1 MQQEDTICCGGQILT
16 ALRGNS
22 ARTLAITNVMN
33 SFGFRWLRCQSH
45 EYLSF
50 NIYVEIYKE
59 KQDQKRLVPIHKL
72 MCLNFSSITKIL
84 RLFRLR
90 LSLERSFK
98 HFRCFQRSLEDAFL
112 TTGGLD

>member
-1 MQQEDTICCGGQILT
+1 MQQEDTSCCDGQILT

-22 ARTLAITNVMN
+22 ATTLAITNVIN

-45 EYLSF
+45 ECLSF

-59 KQDQKRLVPIHKL
+59 KQDQRLVPIHKL
-72 MCLNFSSITKIL
+72 MRLNFSSITKIL
-84 RLFRLR
+84 CLFRLR